1 MVVSQSQW
9 IWLVYFGDLLFFCVE
24 KEKLKLIMA
33 HEERDYQRKG
43 WTLAWAFIY
52 IALFILLWIYII
64 GRNQDAVPTG
74 FIL

>member
-1 MVVSQSQW
+1 
-9 IWLVYFGDLLFFCVE
+9 
-24 KEKLKLIMA
+24 MA